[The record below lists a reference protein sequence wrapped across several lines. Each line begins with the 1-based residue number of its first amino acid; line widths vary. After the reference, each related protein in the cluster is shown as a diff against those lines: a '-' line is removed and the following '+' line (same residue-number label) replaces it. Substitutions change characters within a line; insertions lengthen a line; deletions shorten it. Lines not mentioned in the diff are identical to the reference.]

1 MDNSIIIGIFVPVQV
16 LKIRGR
22 SRERSGPPRFYY
34 GSVCFIDKSF
44 PLALNNLRAKVY
56 SQLAVSTTEEK
67 PRAYSPDIYSDIY
80 CGVKTE
86 SWEYTLARKLFRAK
100 GNDLSI
106 KQTEP

>member
-22 SRERSGPPRFYY
+22 SRERSGPTRFYY

-56 SQLAVSTTEEK
+56 SQLAVST
-67 PRAYSPDIYSDIY
+67 PQYIA
-80 CGVKTE
+80 
-86 SWEYTLARKLFRAK
+86 EYIL
-100 GNDLSI
+100 G
-106 KQTEP
+106 Q

>member
-1 MDNSIIIGIFVPVQV
+1 MEVKLDRKKSKSPKMDNSIIIGIFVPVQV

-56 SQLAVSTTEEK
+56 SQLAVST
-67 PRAYSPDIYSDIY
+67 PQYIS
-80 CGVKTE
+80 
-86 SWEYTLARKLFRAK
+86 EYILE
-100 GNDLSI
+100 
-106 KQTEP
+106 Q